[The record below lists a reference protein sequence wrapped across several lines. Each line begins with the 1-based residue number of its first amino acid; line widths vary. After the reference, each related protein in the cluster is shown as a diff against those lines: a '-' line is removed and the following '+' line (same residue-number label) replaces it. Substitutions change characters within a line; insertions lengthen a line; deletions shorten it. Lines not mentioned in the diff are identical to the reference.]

1 MNTKEVYVTVRL
13 TVPEDTVM
21 QDLINELGYQ
31 FTYTDEQ
38 YNERI
43 DRKSTRLNSSHS
55 QQSRMPSSA

>member
-43 DRKSTRLNSSHS
+43 LDSEMVDAYGGSERDYGF
-55 QQSRMPSSA
+55 

>member
-1 MNTKEVYVTVRL
+1 MKTKEVYVTVRL

-43 DRKSTRLNSSHS
+43 LDSEMVDAYGGGERDYGF
-55 QQSRMPSSA
+55 

>member
-43 DRKSTRLNSSHS
+43 LDSEMVDAYGGGERDYGF
-55 QQSRMPSSA
+55 

>member
-43 DRKSTRLNSSHS
+43 LDSEMVDAYGGNERDYGF
-55 QQSRMPSSA
+55 